1 MITAS
6 SWCKS
11 TRCKGCSGQ
20 IVALRSRI
28 IGRIERIMGSLKR
41 IIGKDLEINFFIVLK
56 ALYLLSHGKG
66 GQTLHHFQT

>member
-1 MITAS
+1 MIKVFYFPNTGCVLIMITAS

-28 IGRIERIMGSLKR
+28 MRIIGRIERIMGSLKR
-41 IIGKDLEINFFIVLK
+41 IIGKDLENRRIE
-56 ALYLLSHGKG
+56 
-66 GQTLHHFQT
+66 

>member
-1 MITAS
+1 MTNDQGLLLPTTGCVLIMITAS

-28 IGRIERIMGSLKR
+28 IVRIMGRIERIMGSLKR
-41 IIGKDLEINFFIVLK
+41 IIGKDLENRRIE
-56 ALYLLSHGKG
+56 
-66 GQTLHHFQT
+66 